1 MVEDSPALDRTVLQG
16 PARCSQVAASFL
28 LGDGLPFLPASLA
41 TLRAIGSYLYTI
53 DHSAIEQ
60 PQRGLSLEVSLARSH
75 RALVTPMV

>member
-1 MVEDSPALDRTVLQG
+1 MVEDSPALDRTALQG
-16 PARCSQVAASFL
+16 PGGCSQVSASFL

-53 DHSAIEQ
+53 GHSAIQQ

-75 RALVTPMV
+75 RALIPPMV